1 MFPPGHLDIAQ
12 QGLGV
17 THQEPDAE
25 KIKLKIKV

>member
-25 KIKLKIKV
+25 KNKIEN